1 MKLSRGVAYMIAS
14 AAAFSVMST
23 LVNLAARR
31 LPVGELVLAR
41 GVVTLLLSYWSV
53 RKLPQPW
60 GHAPRGLVLRG
71 VLGFF
76 GLTCYYIALARLPL
90 AEATTLHFTTPM
102 LTALLAWWMLGERLR
117 WPTALALALG
127 FAGVAIVSDPQ
138 GGALDPLGVAVAL
151 TGAMFSALAY
161 VQVRRLTAHEDP
173 RVIVFYFPLVAT
185 PLALPWAAW
194 DAVMPTALEVA
205 ALVGI
210 GVSTQLGQV
219 FLTRGLAAERA
230 GTATAVG
237 YVQVAFAIGW
247 GQLLF
252 DQALPAT
259 TVVGA
264 LVVGAAVLLLAFA
277 RPGSAAEKAPDAK
290 RAHARTGAHRIG

>member
-14 AAAFSVMST
+14 AAAFSVMSA
-23 LVNLAARR
+23 LVNLSARR
-31 LPVGELVLAR
+31 LPVGELVFSR
-41 GVVTLLLSYWSV
+41 GVITLILSYWSV
-53 RKLPQPW
+53 RKLSHPW
-60 GHAPRGLVLRG
+60 GHAPSGLVLRG

-76 GLTCYYIALARLPL
+76 GLTCYYIALSRLPL

-102 LTALLAWWMLGERLR
+102 LTALLAWWMLGERLH
-117 WPTALALALG
+117 WLTAAALGIG
-127 FAGVAIVSDPQ
+127 FAGVAIVSNPR
-138 GGALDPLGVAVAL
+138 GSGLDPFGVAVAL
-151 TGAMFSALAY
+151 AGAMISALAY
-161 VQVRRLTAHEDP
+161 VQVRRLTAREDP

-194 DAVMPTALEVA
+194 NAVMPTALE
-205 ALVGI
+205 ALALIGI

-230 GTATAVG
+230 ATATAVG

-252 DQALPAT
+252 DQALPTT

-264 LVVGAAVLLLAFA
+264 LVVGAAVLLLAFVPAAA
-277 RPGSAAEKAPDAK
+277 RREGLPSDAP
-290 RAHARTGAHRIG
+290 RRIG